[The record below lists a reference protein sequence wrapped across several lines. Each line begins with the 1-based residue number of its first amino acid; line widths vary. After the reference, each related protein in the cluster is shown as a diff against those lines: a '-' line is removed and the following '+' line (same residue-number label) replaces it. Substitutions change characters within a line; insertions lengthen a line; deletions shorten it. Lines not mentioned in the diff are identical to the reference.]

1 MRKTNTKVNF
11 NNLLIMKVHT
21 WTTLERCFVLEEKL
35 RDLTGDEIIIWQGQ
49 GDTNDL
55 EVVEHSGGGH
65 PNQRQAMQQPGSI
78 RNLMTK
84 FFRSPTAP
92 PPQSPLITNSEHHQ
106 IVSTQWAFFIVL
118 EFQTTL
124 QPTTSSRSPFI
135 LYKSFSSTCK

>member
-1 MRKTNTKVNF
+1 MTFNSTKKIFNPITNS
-11 NNLLIMKVHT
+11 
-21 WTTLERCFVLEEKL
+21 ERCFVLEEKL
-35 RDLTGDEIIIWQGQ
+35 RDLTGDENIIWQGR
-49 GDTNDL
+49 DDSNDL

-65 PNQRQAMQQPGSI
+65 PNQRHASHQQQQPGSI

-118 EFQTTL
+118 EISNNSSANHIFQITIY
-124 QPTTSSRSPFI
+124 SV
-135 LYKSFSSTCK
+135 